1 MRMIRSQRGDTI
13 IEVILAGTILSLVTV
28 SMFSVMQ
35 RGTASSYDA
44 LERSQVRLELNRQ
57 SEMLNYF
64 RDEYTKA
71 TINGTAMGA
80 NDPGTNWQT
89 IVNTAGPYV
98 ATATPNLESCTPSA
112 QAFFIRYD
120 TATSK
125 YMLYG
130 ESSYTAASGL
140 PSAGNGIWIEQLN
153 PSGFA
158 GINRKFHDFYIL
170 SCWRTTTAQQ
180 QTMSSIVRMYD
191 PSQ

>member
-1 MRMIRSQRGDTI
+1 MRVKNSQRGDTI
-13 IEVILAGTILSLVTV
+13 IEVILAGTILALVTV

-57 SEMLNYF
+57 GEMLNYF

-71 TINGTAMGA
+71 SITGA
-80 NDPGTNWQT
+80 TMAADDPGTNWQT

-98 ATATPNLESCTPSA
+98 ASATPTLSTCAPSS
-112 QAFFIRYD
+112 QAFFVRFD

-125 YMLYG
+125 YLLYP
-130 ESSYTAASGL
+130 ESSYAAASGL
-140 PSAGNGIWIEQLN
+140 PSAGEGIWVEQVN

-158 GINRKFHDFYIL
+158 GLNRKFHDFYIMA
-170 SCWRTTTAQQ
+170 CWQTTTSQT

-191 PSQ
+191 PAQ